1 MRPSVKVMT
10 EITAERKTTF
20 LKDFAKFM
28 AIKAGKM
35 IKLEIR
41 SAPRRRMPRT
51 TTIEQ
56 IAEKIMS

>member
-20 LKDFAKFM
+20 LKDLAKFI
-28 AIKAGKM
+28 AIRAGKM

-41 SAPRRRMPRT
+41 SAPSRRMPRT

-56 IAEKIMS
+56 MAEKIMS